1 MVFWL
6 ITFKI
11 CSPVC
16 VCVCMCVCVFDVS
29 VSYNYVFEGGVRVN
43 VYYLGFHS
51 CICVRE
57 VSASGASCRV
67 SDDL

>member
-16 VCVCMCVCVFDVS
+16 VCVCVFDDS
-29 VSYNYVFEGGVRVN
+29 VSYNYEFEGGVRVN

-57 VSASGASCRV
+57 VSASGASFRV